1 MGSVTKTVRLFYLY
15 FVNIEL
21 NLPDSNAEPDIKK
34 DIAVLLYDKEIYPL
48 GKAAEFAGIS
58 KNDFMKLLRE
68 KKINIKYSI
77 DDIKND
83 LSNLPEFAL
92 NDSGE

>member
-1 MGSVTKTVRLFYLY
+1 
-15 FVNIEL
+15 VNIEL
-21 NLPDSNAEPDIKK
+21 NLPDSNTEADIKK
-34 DIAVLLYDKEIYPL
+34 DIAVLLYDKEIYSL
-48 GKAAEFAGIS
+48 GKATEFAGIS

-83 LSNLPEFAL
+83 LSDMSQFTL